1 MWLFA
6 NGKDAENDFKK
17 LTGKTKGL
25 GRKYFIAKKSENN
38 NADNVS
44 DNLSDIFIHPVL
56 RVTTI
61 LQSLLFFTIAMV
73 YFGISFNAAELPVN
87 IWMANGMNGALDGI
101 SQFFIIPSL
110 DRVGRRLV
118 LGVCLLFAGVL
129 YFITGLTSS
138 GSGPLDNEKI
148 GLQHTVALFCS
159 FGSKFFISGAFSAIY
174 TYVAELYPTSVRT
187 FGLSIGSLGAALGTF
202 LAPFVLSS
210 GENFTI
216 NHLEVNTI
224 LLRSVRFRV

>member
-1 MWLFA
+1 
-6 NGKDAENDFKK
+6 
-17 LTGKTKGL
+17 
-25 GRKYFIAKKSENN
+25 
-38 NADNVS
+38 
-44 DNLSDIFIHPVL
+44 
-56 RVTTI
+56 
-61 LQSLLFFTIAMV
+61 MV

-87 IWMANGMNGALDGI
+87 IWLANGMNGALDGF

-129 YFITGLTSS
+129 YFITGLTSTV
-138 GSGPLDNEKI
+138 GPAENGDL
-148 GLQHTVALFCS
+148 GWQHTLALFCS
-159 FGSKFFISGAFSAIY
+159 FGSKFFISGAFSAVY

-210 GENFTI
+210 GKITAI
-216 NHLEVNTI
+216 MI
-224 LLRSVRFRV
+224 SVHCSLKFGDKSKRGL